1 MYFTT
6 VKKKIE
12 KKQVKQRLLET
23 KKSEKFITI
32 SALEEMLNNVLWAE
46 EVWYQMEMWTCAR

>member
-6 VKKKIE
+6 VKKNR
-12 KKQVKQRLLET
+12 KKKVKQRLLET
-23 KKSEKFITI
+23 IRKFITI
-32 SALEEMLNNVLWAE
+32 SALEEMLINILWAE